1 MALSLVQLFMHA
13 PPRRLL
19 GSRKMADLLKDL
31 DFFDLDEMLGHEE
44 RMVRDTVRQFV
55 QREVLPT
62 IEHNFTNESFPKELV
77 PQMAEL
83 GFFGANLKGYGC
95 AGMNNL
101 AYGLIMQELEAGD
114 SGLRSFASVQSALAM
129 YSIYAWGS
137 EAQKRRYLPEMAKGK
152 LIGCF
157 GLTEPDHGSDPGGME
172 TRARRDGDG
181 WVLNGTKRW
190 ITNGSIADV
199 AVVYAKVPEGI
210 TGFLVERGTPGFTTA
225 DIHGKFS
232 MRASITSELVFEDV
246 RLDDSARLPE
256 ARGLRAP
263 LSCLT
268 QARYGI
274 SWGAIGAA
282 RSCYHCALD
291 YTKSRKQ
298 FARPLAGYQ
307 LVQNKL
313 VTMLTEIT
321 KAQLICLRLGQLKDA
336 DKMRPEQVSFA
347 KRNNVGMA
355 LDVARMARDMLGAN
369 GIVNEYPVIRHMLNL
384 ETVNTYEGAFDVQT
398 LVLGRDI
405 TGLSAFD

>member
-1 MALSLVQLFMHA
+1 
-13 PPRRLL
+13 
-19 GSRKMADLLKDL
+19 MADLLRDL

-55 QREVLPT
+55 QREVLPK
-62 IEHNFTNESFPKELV
+62 IERNFASETFPKELV

-95 AGMNNL
+95 AGMNNI

-199 AVVYAKVPEGI
+199 AVVYCKVPEGI
-210 TGFLVERGTPGFTTA
+210 AGFLVERGKPGFTTN

-232 MRASITSELVFEDV
+232 MRASITSELIFEDV

-274 SWGAIGAA
+274 SWGAVGAA

-321 KAQLICLRLGQLKDA
+321 KAQLICMRLGQLKDA

-347 KRNNVGMA
+347 KRNNVGIA
-355 LDVARMARDMLGAN
+355 LEIARMARDMLGAN